1 MAHFQ
6 GRAVSFGDGN
16 FHRVYHTGAKD
27 SVKKGVSC
35 DARVHSASKNKRS
48 SKMTQGPVVVG
59 LSDRSS
65 KGVSDQLANRNQHNQ
80 TTTKF
85 KIPKMMGL
93 AKCTSFQI

>member
-59 LSDRSS
+59 WIVGSKFEGGFRSVGQQKS
-65 KGVSDQLANRNQHNQ
+65 A
-80 TTTKF
+80 
-85 KIPKMMGL
+85 
-93 AKCTSFQI
+93 